1 MTASPEQLAH
11 LRHELLTQI
20 NHIIGFTEIQIDEA
34 PETGLGDHIPALA
47 EINTCGR
54 SLMALIE
61 GALAPASS
69 GSDLRDL
76 DGHIESEATP
86 ALVQAKKLAGH
97 LHSIGC
103 DSAAQEID
111 LVSTALESLLN
122 ISRQMSE
129 RERDLRV

>member
-1 MTASPEQLAH
+1 MSDSAEQLAH

-34 PETGLGDHIPALA
+34 SETGLGDHVPALA

-61 GALAPASS
+61 GTFAPASS
-69 GSDLRDL
+69 ASDLQNL

-86 ALVQAKKLAGH
+86 ALVQAKKLASH
-97 LHSIGC
+97 LHSIGR
-103 DSAAQEID
+103 DPAAEEIE

>member
-1 MTASPEQLAH
+1 MRVSPEQMGH
-11 LRHELLTQI
+11 VRHELLTQI

-34 PETGLGDHIPALA
+34 PEIGLGEHIPALA

-54 SLMALIE
+54 SLMVLIE
-61 GALAPASS
+61 NAFGPEAGPSS
-69 GSDLRDL
+69 LKSL

-86 ALVQAKKLAGH
+86 ALVQAQKLAGH

-103 DSAAQEID
+103 ESAAEEIE

-122 ISRQMSE
+122 ISHEM
-129 RERDLRV
+129 LRT

>member
-1 MTASPEQLAH
+1 MKGSPDQLAH
-11 LRHELLTQI
+11 VRHELLTQI

-34 PETGLGDHIPALA
+34 PEIGLGEHVPALS

-61 GALAPASS
+61 NAFGPGAN
-69 GSDLRDL
+69 GSDLESL

-86 ALVQAKKLAGH
+86 ALVQAQKLAGH
-97 LHSIGC
+97 LHAIGFA
-103 DSAAQEID
+103 SAADEIE

-122 ISRQMSE
+122 ISHEM
-129 RERDLRV
+129 LKT